1 MSRKKAQDRERELL
15 EEKSNQE
22 ANIKSMLERMES
34 LDRTGMLDVSQ
45 MDKSVLL
52 DQMQNLQAILNP
64 DNETITLVDIGAQD
78 GKQPFKYKT

>member
-64 DNETITLVDIGAQD
+64 DNETITLVDMGAQD
-78 GKQPFKYKT
+78 GK

>member
-64 DNETITLVDIGAQD
+64 DNETITLVDMGTQD

>member
-1 MSRKKAQDRERELL
+1 
-15 EEKSNQE
+15 
-22 ANIKSMLERMES
+22 MLERMES

-45 MDKSVLL
+45 MDKSVLF

-64 DNETITLVDIGAQD
+64 DNETITLVDMGAQD